1 MVKISEIVDII
12 GKYLKKKVLEAVGK
26 ARSNRAQQAE
36 IDIQKLMN
44 KHNIR
49 EDQLD
54 LPYTIED
61 GKLSGKFSIACN
73 QKQMSDWNMA
83 LKFLLIDCAHLIM
96 L

>member
-1 MVKISEIVDII
+1 MVKIAEIVDLV
-12 GKYLKKKVLEAVGK
+12 GKHLKKKVLEAVEK

-36 IDIQKLMN
+36 IDIQKLMS

-54 LPYTIED
+54 LPYIIEE

-73 QKQMSDWNMA
+73 
-83 LKFLLIDCAHLIM
+83 
-96 L
+96 